1 MMGLRSL
8 IFCVFASATAVLGSV
23 PPYSEDRSRAKRKT
37 IPLILPLAGTG
48 REESCL
54 KLFLVVVF
62 HACLISIWNCA
73 REPTIDR
80 IDRAALGSIRL
91 PLPILANAWIG
102 ASSEGGAMT
111 IGLRRQQKRHLRV
124 NLASGEPLR
133 SFSASH

>member
-62 HACLISIWNCA
+62 HACLISIWELRA
-73 REPTIDR
+73 MPTIDR
-80 IDRAALGSIRL
+80 IDRAALGSIR
-91 PLPILANAWIG
+91 PSLPILANAWIMR
-102 ASSEGGAMT
+102 AAREG
-111 IGLRRQQKRHLRV
+111 R
-124 NLASGEPLR
+124 
-133 SFSASH
+133 